1 MAVVIAK
8 FSNSMDVSSQSIDA
22 SQRRDHNEALI
33 AKEGQGGKGN
43 GDLDGA
49 YLQSVCLRMP
59 MVDGILV
66 RLIV

>member
-33 AKEGQGGKGN
+33 AKEGQGGKGER
-43 GDLDGA
+43 GPGWCVLTV
-49 YLQSVCLRMP
+49 SVSA
-59 MVDGILV
+59 DAHG
-66 RLIV
+66 